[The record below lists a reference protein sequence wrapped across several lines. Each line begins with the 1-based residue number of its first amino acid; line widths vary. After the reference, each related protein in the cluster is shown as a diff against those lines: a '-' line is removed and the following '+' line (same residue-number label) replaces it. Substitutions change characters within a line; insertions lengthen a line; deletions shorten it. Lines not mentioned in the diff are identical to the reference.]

1 MLLEALWAMKF
12 SSPGAQAIAL
22 AARPDI
28 VLLDLG
34 LADMDGEGSH
44 CRDQGGS
51 LSAALC
57 GRLHRLLE
65 PRAPSACRWVRR
77 IRP

>member
-1 MLLEALWAMKF
+1 MKF

-22 AARPDI
+22 AATRRPDI

-34 LADMDGEGSH
+34 LADMDGEEAIAAIK
-44 CRDQGGS
+44 GGS

-77 IRP
+77 IRPEAEP